1 MWHFPAKLKFLERE
15 LPVMMLFFFVR
26 HVTSNVQSIL
36 YLFQYCLMPPFIL
49 NNNIFWIIVNYF
61 ILIIVIL
68 FEECEVVIL
77 CFQSVTF
84 SRLESALRIDW
95 SSPNCQQKLKRTP
108 STFFI
113 MQGIVLTITKGIYYN
128 THKLSPARLMI
139 SKQLVVEDVA
149 FLTQLFFRCFYQHY
163 LFVTDQQNVAFPWSY
178 STSELHLFRSCLCHF
193 LLAVPQNFIKLDTKI
208 LLCLC
213 VD

>member
-1 MWHFPAKLKFLERE
+1 
-15 LPVMMLFFFVR
+15 
-26 HVTSNVQSIL
+26 
-36 YLFQYCLMPPFIL
+36 MPPLIL
-49 NNNIFWIIVNYF
+49 NNNIISIIVNYF

-68 FEECEVVIL
+68 FEECDVVVL

-128 THKLSPARLMI
+128 THKLSPARLVI
-139 SKQLVVEDVA
+139 SKQLVMEDVT
-149 FLTQLFFRCFYQHY
+149 FLTQLFVVFISTTCCSTEICFS
-163 LFVTDQQNVAFPWSY
+163 L
-178 STSELHLFRSCLCHF
+178 ELLHFWTPAVSF
-193 LLAVPQNFIKLDTKI
+193 LLVSLFISCSI
-208 LLCLC
+208 EFY
-213 VD
+213 